1 MSRMKKAWPAFGIAD
16 CAQRKAGIGLAE
28 RVNRSR
34 IA

>member
-1 MSRMKKAWPAFGIAD
+1 MSRMKKGAACGIAD